1 VEGYAQTAE
10 SLKKGTLAA
19 WNAPD
24 NGAVVCGR
32 AIEQAAQELARAA
45 GIFMRILLQGIV
57 AYPAEEC
64 CLGID
69 PTSYEL

>member
-1 VEGYAQTAE
+1 
-10 SLKKGTLAA
+10 
-19 WNAPD
+19 
-24 NGAVVCGR
+24 VCAR

-57 AYPAEEC
+57 AYPVEEC